1 MSVSQSLKV
10 TQESQSITNNTS
22 VIRIKWTSTQ
32 SGSSYNSNT
41 KTAYYW
47 VSVNGGTEK
56 KYSVSYTLPK
66 STTKT
71 IVNKTL
77 TVSHNSAGKCSVKVR
92 TQMNTGISAGTIK
105 KSASLTLSTIPR
117 KSTLTVANGTLGT
130 AQNLTITEKASA
142 FNHKLTYS
150 CGDVSGYIL
159 GSSSETSSALTT
171 TWTPPL
177 SLASQNT
184 TGTSVSIVFTL
195 YTYSGTTL
203 IGSNSYTNS
212 FAILDSIKPTVP
224 TISLSDPIGLFST
237 YGGYVQNKSKVE
249 VTASASSSYGA
260 TIQSYAVY
268 LNGNIY
274 NGAILTSSGTNTI
287 SVTATDSR
295 GRSTSNSVQINVLPY
310 SKPTISL
317 QATKS
322 DDNLILKYTLTYSSL
337 NSKNK
342 VKIDIY
348 SSPSLIKNTTTIVSN
363 STLTS
368 NTFTINIDPD
378 MTYNNVYAK
387 VTDALGEYNTSTKS
401 TIWGS
406 ERIFNVHPSG
416 TGIGFGKKVSSENLF
431 ECKWP
436 TQFLDSVS
444 GPKGFS
450 TSSDRRVKKNIEN
463 LNIDIIDKLQSV
475 QYQLID
481 SKDNKI
487 HYGFIAQDVID
498 TLLDSGVDPEMCSI
512 VGTVRNGEEQQYVLT
527 YTEFVPL
534 LVNKCQSLQS
544 EVNQLHQEIL
554 ELKNLIT

>member
-32 SGSSYNSNT
+32 SGASYNSNT

-77 TVSHNSAGKCSVKVR
+77 TVSHNSEGKCSVKVR

-117 KSTLTVANGTLGT
+117 KSTLTVADGTLGT

-150 CGDVSGYIL
+150 CGDVSDYIL
-159 GSSSETSSALTT
+159 GSSSETSSILTT

-177 SLASQNT
+177 SLANQNT
-184 TGTSVSIVFTL
+184 TGTSVPITFTL

-203 IGSNSYTNS
+203 IGSNSYTNN
-212 FAILDSIKPTVP
+212 FAIPASIKPTVP
-224 TISLSDPIGLFST
+224 TISLSDPTELFST
-237 YGGYVQNKSKVE
+237 YDGYVQNKSTVK
-249 VTASASSSYGA
+249 VTASASGSYGS
-260 TIQSYAVY
+260 TIQSYTVY

-274 NGAILTSSGTNTI
+274 NGAVLTSSGTNTI

-295 GRSTSNSVQINVLPY
+295 GRSNSNSVQINVLPY

-317 QATKS
+317 KATKS
-322 DDNLILKYTLTYSSL
+322 DAHLVLSYNLTYSSL

-342 VKIDIY
+342 VKVDIY
-348 SSPSLIKNTTTIVSN
+348 GSPSLIENTTIASN
-363 STLTS
+363 STATS
-368 NTFTINIDPD
+368 NTFTISIDPD

-416 TGIGFGKKVSSENLF
+416 TGIGFGKKVTSENLF

-444 GPKGFS
+444 GPNGFG

-487 HYGFIAQDVID
+487 HYGFIAQDVMD
-498 TLLDSGVDPEMCSI
+498 ALLDSGIDPEVCSI
-512 VGTVRNGEEQQYVLT
+512 VGTVQNGKEQQYVLT

>member
-212 FAILDSIKPTVP
+212 FAIPDSIKPTVP